1 MSEIG
6 LGLAALGR
14 PAYINLGHADDL
26 GEDRSPDGLRAQTHT
41 VLDHAYAAGVR
52 YFDAARSYGLA
63 EEFLG
68 GWLRERDPDGVF
80 IASKWGYTYTAG
92 WRIDVEDHEIKDLT
106 AGQLRRQLAETRE
119 HLGSWLRLYQIHSA
133 TIESGVLE
141 DAEVLG
147 ELAALRETGVQIGLT
162 ATGTRQSD
170 TIDASIA
177 TGAFDAVQ
185 ATWNLHERTAGDALA
200 RANAAG
206 MRVIVKEA
214 VANGRLTDRAAPPAL
229 AAVGARARG
238 GRRCRR
244 AGRRART
251 AVVRRRPQRR
261 VDGRDARQQPRGP
274 GHRPRPGRARRARG
288 ARRPLLG
295 DPLSAQLEL
304 GSRSIPSEKRR
315 STSFSGSS
323 GSCSWP
329 SAKLPFSS
337 RSDSGPWRMPRAK
350 SGSSCSSG
358 VSGLW
363 SAPSSKPDSTC
374 SGLAGRSCGGMRSSA
389 MSMAYPVSSAATRGG
404 VA

>member
-14 PAYINLGHADDL
+14 PAYIHLGHADDL

-133 TIESGVLE
+133 TLESGVLE

-147 ELAALRETGVQIGLT
+147 ELAALRETGVQTGLT

-170 TIDASIA
+170 TIDAAIA

-200 RANAAG
+200 RAHAAG

-229 AAVGARARG
+229 AAVAHAHGVGADAVALAAALAQPWSDVVLSGASTAAMLDSNLAAR
-238 GRRCRR
+238 
-244 AGRRART
+244 
-251 AVVRRRPQRR
+251 
-261 VDGRDARQQPRGP
+261 DIDLDP
-274 GHRPRPGRARRARG
+274 GALA
-288 ARRPLLG
+288 
-295 DPLSAQLEL
+295 EL
-304 GSRSIPSEKRR
+304 AEPADRYWETR
-315 STSFSGSS
+315 
-323 GSCSWP
+323 
-329 SAKLPFSS
+329 
-337 RSDSGPWRMPRAK
+337 
-350 SGSSCSSG
+350 
-358 VSGLW
+358 SGLSW
-363 SAPSSKPDSTC
+363 N
-374 SGLAGRSCGGMRSSA
+374 
-389 MSMAYPVSSAATRGG
+389 
-404 VA
+404 

>member
-170 TIDASIA
+170 TIDAAIA

-229 AAVGARARG
+229 AAVAHAHGVGADAVALAAALAQPWSDVVLSGASTAAMLDSNLAAR
-238 GRRCRR
+238 
-244 AGRRART
+244 
-251 AVVRRRPQRR
+251 
-261 VDGRDARQQPRGP
+261 DIDLDP
-274 GHRPRPGRARRARG
+274 GALA
-288 ARRPLLG
+288 
-295 DPLSAQLEL
+295 EL
-304 GSRSIPSEKRR
+304 AEPADRYWETR
-315 STSFSGSS
+315 
-323 GSCSWP
+323 
-329 SAKLPFSS
+329 
-337 RSDSGPWRMPRAK
+337 
-350 SGSSCSSG
+350 
-358 VSGLW
+358 SGLSW
-363 SAPSSKPDSTC
+363 N
-374 SGLAGRSCGGMRSSA
+374 
-389 MSMAYPVSSAATRGG
+389 
-404 VA
+404 